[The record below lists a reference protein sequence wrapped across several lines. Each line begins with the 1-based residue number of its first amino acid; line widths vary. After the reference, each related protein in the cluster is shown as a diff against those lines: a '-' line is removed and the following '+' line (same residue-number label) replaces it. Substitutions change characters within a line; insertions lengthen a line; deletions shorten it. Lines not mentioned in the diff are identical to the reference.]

1 MTTRLPP
8 AMAQTNNTESR
19 RQVST
24 LTGGALINGKW
35 LCDCVPRLPAIE
47 LEARKSGKNHGRKFY
62 RCAKPER
69 KRCKFFIWDDEA
81 RRRSGRGLM
90 TNSRTETKNTMG
102 RAPMTPSISRMRDAM
117 QMGLL
122 TPENTA
128 QKRTRDGEDDV
139 AALEKSPSKTQRVG
153 THKDN
158 HLLTNW
164 LKKLERPKEMEEQK
178 LVQEEDDDDDDLS
191 FGWAEEMDQEAAKLM
206 ESQER
211 TGSTLRANM
220 PKIQVNEPPETKGSN
235 MERNITP
242 PPLAPPSGALHH
254 SVPSKRTNP
263 LPPPTPTPARF
274 ASTPLM
280 RGYSL
285 RSQHQQQH
293 CKLISDTL
301 GLLESH
307 HISLPEKARNDLVN
321 LLDTYDLRTL
331 SITKGRDVSRM
342 AIKTRDAR
350 IKELRGR
357 IECLE
362 AEREH
367 RKGKV
372 AGV

>member
-1 MTTRLPP
+1 MALRLRPTP
-8 AMAQTNNTESR
+8 SSDRA
-19 RQVST
+19 
-24 LTGGALINGKW
+24 GGEKKW
-35 LCDCVPRLPAIE
+35 K
-47 LEARKSGKNHGRKFY
+47 KSWAEV
-62 RCAKPER
+62 CAKPER

-90 TNSRTETKNTMG
+90 TNSRTGTKNTMG
-102 RAPMTPSISRMRDAM
+102 RAPMTPSILRMRDAM
-117 QMGLL
+117 QTGLL
-122 TPENTA
+122 TPETTA
-128 QKRTRDGEDDV
+128 QKRTRDGDDDV

-158 HLLTNW
+158 QLLTNW
-164 LKKLERPKEMEEQK
+164 LKELERPKEMEERK
-178 LVQEEDDDDDDLS
+178 LVQEEEEEDDDDFS
-191 FGWAEEMDQEAAKLM
+191 FGWAEEMDQEATKLM

-211 TGSTLRANM
+211 TGSTLKANM
-220 PKIQVNEPPETKGSN
+220 PKVQVNEPPETKGSN

-254 SVPSKRTNP
+254 SVPSMRTNP
-263 LPPPTPTPARF
+263 LPPPTPTPAHF

-280 RGYSL
+280 RGYPL
-285 RSQHQQQH
+285 RSQHQQQQ

-342 AIKTRDAR
+342 AIRTRDAR

-372 AGV
+372 AGSLKPDERTK